1 MINATHASLI
11 VFMCR
16 RLLRRRRIVRRLFAI
31 WIGIAAGGRPGRR
44 STPLLGCPSSIRCS
58 PPKRKPTLH
67 NLGAWYDK
75 YGSSTFAKTWQEE
88 RQQGDKEAL
97 IVNASRRRVSH
108 FFSSIVDLHNAGL
121 VPERLKKLLTDFD
134 GLDVFYSV
142 VEPLEQ
148 ELNPAYNKTP
158 FDTLRNLRPPRVGLT
173 QYAPIDWVIRDP

>member
-1 MINATHASLI
+1 MPRLKNNVRPLIRTATAAPPGSFGQVASSRATIFSTLLSGPGEPACAEPVIRAVINATHASLI

-97 IVNASRRRVSH
+97 
-108 FFSSIVDLHNAGL
+108 
-121 VPERLKKLLTDFD
+121 
-134 GLDVFYSV
+134 
-142 VEPLEQ
+142 
-148 ELNPAYNKTP
+148 
-158 FDTLRNLRPPRVGLT
+158 
-173 QYAPIDWVIRDP
+173 